1 VRSVR
6 VGCGGSN
13 LSHTQPIQ
21 QVQRPVLVCL
31 ARGKIVFGWL
41 STWLIGM
48 TFDQSWVRG
57 HPGLTGELVRHLL
70 TRRNQVILKVRQ
82 DSIDVCKFLE
92 DIVVNYRQVQDP
104 ERFLEWIANVS
115 ALILEQ
121 MTFENVSDLVQ

>member
-1 VRSVR
+1 
-6 VGCGGSN
+6 
-13 LSHTQPIQ
+13 
-21 QVQRPVLVCL
+21 
-31 ARGKIVFGWL
+31 
-41 STWLIGM
+41 M